1 MSFLGVLLIADVA
14 MGIVGVNMT
23 SGDSVNVREVRGYL
37 PELTTSDG
45 KAW

>member
-1 MSFLGVLLIADVA
+1 MSFLGVRLIAEGA

-37 PELTTSDG
+37 LELTTSDG

>member
-1 MSFLGVLLIADVA
+1 

-37 PELTTSDG
+37 LELTTSD
-45 KAW
+45 